1 MEFNSDM
8 EVLIYV
14 IQDIFKGRIDELE
27 KNNINQFNQ
36 LDLFKNQMKI
46 IDNIINKVNIIINND
61 NNENC
66 VNKLN
71 EYQNDKNKEIKMKYK
86 RANSEI
92 NIKNKENGIMKKK

>member
-36 LDLFKNQMKI
+36 LDLFKNQMKMWK
-46 IDNIINKVNIIINND
+46 KV
-61 NNENC
+61 
-66 VNKLN
+66 K
-71 EYQNDKNKEIKMKYK
+71 QKNMRYILF
-86 RANSEI
+86 I
-92 NIKNKENGIMKKK
+92 LI